1 MNNPIEMIVQGMLRQ
16 GGGNI
21 QNIAENILKNNPQFA
36 SMLQGQNLQE
46 LAMKEM
52 QRSGINPQMFMNKIK
67 IKRRIHTWMEDLQKA
82 MQ

>member
-1 MNNPIEMIVQGMLRQ
+1 MNNHIEMIVQGMLRQ

-52 QRSGINPQMFMNKIK
+52 QRSGINPQMFMNNMFGKK
-67 IKRRIHTWMEDLQKA
+67 
-82 MQ
+82 